1 MDERTYAPFH
11 QHFLVAKLDLDI
23 DGVENTVYEVDSVAA
38 PITDDNPYGLALT
51 TEATAIASEAQ
62 SARDY
67 RWDTQRAWKI
77 ANPTRT
83 NRHGT
88 HPAYKLVPGPRSR
101 RCWIRRH
108 RSTSALR

>member
-1 MDERTYAPFH
+1 M
-11 QHFLVAKLDLDI
+11 
-23 DGVENTVYEVDSVAA
+23 DSVAA

-51 TEATAIASEAQ
+51 TEATTIASEAQ
-62 SARDY
+62 SARDF

-88 HPAYKLVPGPRSR
+88 HTGVQAGARGPRSR

-108 RSTSALR
+108 RSTSGLR